1 MGRAQPLPR
10 TDRGFRNEVYHRE
23 HLVRVRV
30 HKRLH
35 PCSRTL
41 ILNLYNVRESSGA
54 VRLYQELKRCGVS
67 IVGTIQCLLCCSDR
81 IAERYSRSMVRRASF
96 IKSTQ
101 STTPR
106 GRPNIRADLQGLT
119 KEEPN
124 DKTLPSS
131 LKAMLATALATGTPS
146 CHMFRK
152 SSRLRKRKESTH
164 DLLLQEG
171 VLRHFCLR
179 ARTELNI
186 VLMNTQ
192 LRRKEGHRGGFDV
205 EVACTTCEG
214 VIQSLNTESLLSM
227 SADRTVTIRRGRS
240 RPGKLTRGGTSQ
252 A

>member
-1 MGRAQPLPR
+1 MRI
-10 TDRGFRNEVYHRE
+10 Y
-23 HLVRVRV
+23 
-30 HKRLH
+30 KRLH

-41 ILNLYNVRESSGA
+41 ILNLYNVRESSRA
-54 VRLYQELKRCGVS
+54 IRLYQELKRCGVS
-67 IVGTIQCLLCCSDR
+67 VVGAIQCLLCCSDR
-81 IAERYSRSMVRRASF
+81 VAERYSRCLVRRASF
-96 IKSTQ
+96 IKSTR

-146 CHMFRK
+146 CPMFPK
-152 SSRLRKRKESTH
+152 LSRLRKRKGSTH
-164 DLLLQEG
+164 NLLLQEG

-179 ARTELNI
+179 TRTELNI

-205 EVACTTCEG
+205 EVSSTTCEG
-214 VIQSLNTESLLSM
+214 VIQSLNTEYLLSM
-227 SADRTVTIRRGRS
+227 SAERSRENYHDTQRSRS